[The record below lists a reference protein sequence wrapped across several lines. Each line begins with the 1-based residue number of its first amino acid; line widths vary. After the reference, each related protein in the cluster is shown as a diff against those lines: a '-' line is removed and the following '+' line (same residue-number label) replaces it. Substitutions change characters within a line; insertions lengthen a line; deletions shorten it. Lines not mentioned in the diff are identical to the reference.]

1 MPGIDDRVT
10 RLEARMDAHG
20 TKLSEVA
27 EKVQWIKGYL
37 QTHGNGGDVSP
48 RAHMPRDAAMIIGG
62 GGGTGTLL
70 LLFERFFG
78 G

>member
-1 MPGIDDRVT
+1 MAGIEDRVT
-10 RLEARMDAHG
+10 RLEGRMEAQA

-37 QTHGNGGDVSP
+37 ETNGNGASTPGRDVG
-48 RAHMPRDAAMIIGG
+48 MVV
-62 GGGTGTLL
+62 GGGTGAGG
-70 LLFERFFG
+70 LLFVLEKLFG

>member
-1 MPGIDDRVT
+1 MAGSEDRVT
-10 RLEARMDAHG
+10 RLEARLDAQA

-37 QTHGNGGDVSP
+37 QTHGNGRKP
-48 RAHMPRDAAMIIGG
+48 ARDAAMVV
-62 GGGTGTLL
+62 GGGTGTGGLL
-70 LLFERFFG
+70 ILFEKVFG